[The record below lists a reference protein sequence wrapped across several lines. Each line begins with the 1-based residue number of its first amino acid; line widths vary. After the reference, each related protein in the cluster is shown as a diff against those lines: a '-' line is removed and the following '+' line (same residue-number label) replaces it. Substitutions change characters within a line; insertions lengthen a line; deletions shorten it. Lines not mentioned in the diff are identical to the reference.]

1 MTMRVGVGLVLLALA
16 VCACAAT
23 PQLAGAVRNP
33 PLQVG
38 DVRLPDVA
46 AGGEPV
52 TLTARSGELTLVYFG
67 YTSCPD
73 ICPTTLSDISVALAG
88 LPDELASRVTV
99 ALVTVDPARD
109 TDARLAEYLGFFFDR
124 AMALRT
130 TDAGVLNAAAAA
142 FGVRY
147 EVEEHAAGDLE
158 YDVAHTAIT
167 YVVAD
172 TGAVLVE
179 WPFGFEADAMT
190 SDLRILL
197 ERYPS

>member
-1 MTMRVGVGLVLLALA
+1 MGLAVLAL
-16 VCACAAT
+16 VVSACAAT

-52 TLTARSGELTLVYFG
+52 TLTAPSGELTLVYFG

-73 ICPTTLSDISVALAG
+73 ICPTTLSDISVALAD

-109 TDARLAEYLGFFFDR
+109 TDARLVEYLGFFFDR

-142 FGVRY
+142 FGVRF
-147 EVEEHAAGDLE
+147 EVEDHAVGDLE

-197 ERYPS
+197 ERYAS